1 MLEGVQ
7 VETASQ
13 AVTRVLLDAILDG
26 RIPPG
31 KTLRL
36 QEISDQ
42 LGLSMMPVREA
53 IRQLAA
59 LDLVEI
65 EPRRGARV
73 RAMSVEDL
81 QDTYFSR
88 VYLESIAVWEA
99 AKKFTQADYDK
110 AKAAL
115 IEQKTAQLDGDLVR
129 GRAAHER
136 FHFAIY
142 EASQKNWLLRS
153 ILPAWRNSERYRV
166 GALAQKETLA
176 RRGIEHQE
184 LLDSVSNGDG
194 RAAVGHLATHLATS
208 VQLAWASMGSTGDL
222 VPIGGPTEDIAALI
236 DQIEASESLLVL
248 KK

>member
-1 MLEGVQ
+1 VLEGVH

-13 AVTRVLLDAILDG
+13 AVTRVLLDAIVDG

-88 VYLESIAVWEA
+88 VYIESIAVWEA
-99 AKKFTQADYDK
+99 AKSFTQADYDK
-110 AKAAL
+110 ANDAL
-115 IEQKTAQLDGDLVR
+115 LEQEAAQLEGDLVR

-142 EASQKNWLLRS
+142 EASHKNWLLRS

-176 RRGIEHQE
+176 RRGIEHHE
-184 LLDSVSNGDG
+184 LLESVSRGDG

-208 VQLAWASMGSTGDL
+208 VQLAWASVDTSGEL
-222 VPIGGPTEDIAALI
+222 VPLGVSKEDISALV
-236 DQIEASESLLVL
+236 DQIEASQPFSI
-248 KK
+248 